1 MHLLRNSSLLIV
13 PLFVPLFVLW
23 ALSATALG
31 SFNFSADQTAAESRY
46 EQRERYKTL
55 LYQIKTNQHSRYESN
70 KAELANYP
78 LYPYLEYQSLI
89 HRLSR
94 QSPADVNEFVDQY
107 SDTPLASQLMQN
119 WLYSLG
125 KKGDWRTFIS
135 HYDAS
140 ANNTK
145 ENACLHAYA
154 LWRSEHVERA
164 LQAATDLWLVAY
176 SQPDECDPIFKVW
189 RDNGGLSREIA
200 WQRYENAIMA
210 NEVTLANYLERYLS
224 REDKST
230 AARLKSFHVQPKRL
244 ISEKST
250 GPDTPRGRRI
260 LAHGIERLA
269 KQDSAAALK
278 ILRNVA
284 PRYQFDPHVL
294 THLYNLIG
302 VRLARNID
310 TLPLLE
316 SLTIDLTEDQDLVV
330 AQLLTQI
337 KQLNWRSALVYL
349 KLLNEEARQS
359 LRWQYWQGRILLGS
373 GSDADVQQ
381 GREIF
386 QSLAQERS
394 FYGFLAADALKLPY
408 NYEDAPET
416 ITHEQVHALEETPGV
431 QRSLEL
437 FALGEMTRARRE
449 WHFTTQDFSNI
460 ELRIAARVAE
470 KWGWHNQAIR
480 STITAKAWDDLA
492 PRFPLAYQDNFIAGS
507 RTEDIPVTWSMAI
520 ARQESAFMPDAKSS
534 AGALGLMQ
542 LMPATARQVAK
553 ESGISFRS
561 NNQLTDPPTNIKLGT
576 AYLGK
581 MFRQFNHN
589 RILASAAY
597 NAGPNRVKNWLDPS
611 LPLDVWIE
619 TIPFSETRKYVQNV
633 LVFSSIYS
641 RKLDQRVPLIFDH
654 ERRDFSNPELSLRG
668 P

>member
-13 PLFVPLFVLW
+13 HLFVLW

-31 SFNFSADQTAAESRY
+31 SFNFSGDQTATESRY

-135 HYDAS
+135 HYDGS

-145 ENACLHAYA
+145 ENACFHAYA

-189 RDNGGLSREIA
+189 RNNGGLSREIA

-278 ILRNVA
+278 ILKNVA
-284 PRYQFDPHVL
+284 PQYQFDPHVL

-337 KQLNWRSALVYL
+337 KQLNWRSALIYL
-349 KLLNEEARQS
+349 KLLNEEAQQS

-394 FYGFLAADALKLPY
+394 FYGFLAADALELPY

-449 WHFTTQDFSNI
+449 WRFTTQDFSNI

-480 STITAKAWDDLA
+480 SMITAKAWDDLA

-553 ESGISFRS
+553 ESRISLRS
-561 NNQLTDPPTNIKLGT
+561 NNQLT
-576 AYLGK
+576 
-581 MFRQFNHN
+581 
-589 RILASAAY
+589 
-597 NAGPNRVKNWLDPS
+597 
-611 LPLDVWIE
+611 
-619 TIPFSETRKYVQNV
+619 
-633 LVFSSIYS
+633 
-641 RKLDQRVPLIFDH
+641 
-654 ERRDFSNPELSLRG
+654 
-668 P
+668 

>member
-1 MHLLRNSSLLIV
+1 MHLLRIPLLIV
-13 PLFVPLFVLW
+13 LIINLW
-23 ALSATALG
+23 ALASTALG
-31 SFNFSADQTAAESRY
+31 SFNFSGDQTATESRY

-94 QSPADVNEFVDQY
+94 QSSANIIQFVDQY

-125 KKGDWRTFIS
+125 KKGEWQTFIT
-135 HYDAS
+135 HYDPE

-145 ENACLHAYA
+145 ENACFHAYA
-154 LWRSEHVERA
+154 LWRNKQVEQA
-164 LQAATDLWLVAY
+164 LQAAANLWLVAY

-189 RDNGGLSREIA
+189 RDNGGLTAEIA
-200 WQRYENAIMA
+200 WQRYETAIMA
-210 NEVTLANYLERYLS
+210 NQVTLANYLERYIS

-230 AARLKSFHVQPKRL
+230 AARLKRFHVQPKRL
-244 ISEKST
+244 ISENAT
-250 GPDTPRGRRI
+250 GPDTERGRRI

-269 KQDSAAALK
+269 KRDSTAALK
-278 ILRNVA
+278 TLKSVES
-284 PRYQFDPHVL
+284 RYQFEPDVL
-294 THLYNLIG
+294 TYLYNVIG
-302 VRLARNID
+302 IRLARNIE

-316 SLTIDLTEDQDLVV
+316 SLPIDLTEDQDLVA

-337 KQLNWRSALVYL
+337 KQLNWSSALVYL
-349 KLLNEEARQS
+349 NLLPEEAQQS
-359 LRWQYWQGRILLGS
+359 FRWQYWQGRILLGS
-373 GSDADVQQ
+373 RSEADIQQ
-381 GREIF
+381 GRTIF
-386 QSLAQERS
+386 QSLAKERS

-408 NYEDAPET
+408 SYEDAPET

-431 QRSLEL
+431 QRALEL
-437 FALGEMTRARRE
+437 FSLGEMTRARRE
-449 WHFTTQDFSNI
+449 WRFTTQDFSNI

-470 KWGWHNQAIR
+470 KWGWHEQAIR
-480 STITAKAWDDLA
+480 SMITAKAWDDLA

-520 ARQESAFMPDAKSS
+520 ARQESAFMADAKSS
-534 AGALGLMQ
+534 GGALGLMQ

-553 ESGISFRS
+553 ESGISLRS
-561 NNQLTDPPTNIKLGT
+561 SSELTDPLTNIKLGT

-581 MFRQFNHN
+581 MFRRFNHN

-597 NAGPNRVKNWLDPS
+597 NAGPSRVDRWLDSS

-619 TIPFSETRKYVQNV
+619 TIPFSETRNYVQNV

-641 RKLDQRVPLIFDH
+641 RKLDQRIPLIFAH
-654 ERRDFSNPELSLRG
+654 ERQDFSNPELSLTA

>member
-1 MHLLRNSSLLIV
+1 
-13 PLFVPLFVLW
+13 
-23 ALSATALG
+23 
-31 SFNFSADQTAAESRY
+31 
-46 EQRERYKTL
+46 
-55 LYQIKTNQHSRYESN
+55 
-70 KAELANYP
+70 
-78 LYPYLEYQSLI
+78 
-89 HRLSR
+89 
-94 QSPADVNEFVDQY
+94 
-107 SDTPLASQLMQN
+107 
-119 WLYSLG
+119 
-125 KKGDWRTFIS
+125 
-135 HYDAS
+135 
-140 ANNTK
+140 
-145 ENACLHAYA
+145 
-154 LWRSEHVERA
+154 
-164 LQAATDLWLVAY
+164 
-176 SQPDECDPIFKVW
+176 
-189 RDNGGLSREIA
+189 
-200 WQRYENAIMA
+200 
-210 NEVTLANYLERYLS
+210 
-224 REDKST
+224 
-230 AARLKSFHVQPKRL
+230 
-244 ISEKST
+244 
-250 GPDTPRGRRI
+250 
-260 LAHGIERLA
+260 
-269 KQDSAAALK
+269 
-278 ILRNVA
+278 
-284 PRYQFDPHVL
+284 
-294 THLYNLIG
+294 
-302 VRLARNID
+302 
-310 TLPLLE
+310 
-316 SLTIDLTEDQDLVV
+316 
-330 AQLLTQI
+330 
-337 KQLNWRSALVYL
+337 
-349 KLLNEEARQS
+349 
-359 LRWQYWQGRILLGS
+359 LLGS

-394 FYGFLAADALKLPY
+394 FYGFLAADALELPY

-449 WHFTTQDFSNI
+449 WRFTTQDFSNI

-480 STITAKAWDDLA
+480 SMITAKAWDDLA

-553 ESGISFRS
+553 ESRISLRS

-641 RKLDQRVPLIFDH
+641 RKLDQREPLIFAH
-654 ERRDFSNPELSLRG
+654 ERRDFSNPELSLIG